1 MTEQQIIQALINK
14 DKDVTEDFFFRRCR
28 PLFLSVIRSVFDTI
42 PVEYDECINSLYTL
56 LMQNDARKLKSFKGE
71 STIYNWLK
79 TVTIRHFVAMK
90 KEKVGDLLV
99 ENDSNQIIAS
109 SVEDAAEDRDIA
121 RSSAHADVERL
132 INAMKNDRYRKVIRR
147 SMLDEVEDAELA
159 IEMGIRVENLYNIKR
174 RAMAQLIQ
182 VSQKDILHYGKR

>member
-1 MTEQQIIQALINK
+1 MTEQQIIQALIDK
-14 DKDVTEDFFFRRCR
+14 DKTVTEDFFFRRCR
-28 PLFLSVIRSVFDTI
+28 PLFLSVIKSVFETRSV
-42 PVEYDECINSLYTL
+42 EYNECVNSLYEA
-56 LMQNDARKLKSFKGE
+56 LMKDDAQKLRGFKGE

-79 TVTIRHFVAMK
+79 TVTIRHFIAMRK
-90 KEKVGDLLV
+90 DMDGEQPTETDTNRGVPPSEEAD
-99 ENDSNQIIAS
+99 EDSN
-109 SVEDAAEDRDIA
+109 IA

-132 INAMKNDRYRKVIRR
+132 LKAMRNDRYRNVIRR

-182 VSQKDILHYGKR
+182 VSQKDIFHYGKR